1 MKIFLPFL
9 GTAFSA
15 TIPLG
20 FAPPQPIQPVQPVQV
35 VQQAPLFQGMDPMML
50 TLLMDDD
57 SDFKD
62 ILPLMM
68 MNGGNF
74 GNGQFNPL
82 LLTLLSD
89 DDSDSSDLLPF
100 LLMQQTPGQQMN
112 PLLMLTLLDNDECEV
127 SDNVAKFTSLTD
139 AEQKKVARGEYYYK
153 ETTGH
158 STATLAS
165 NFLVDADLVS
175 SPLSSAD
182 LAEVNKYIDY
192 EFISCEHLSDKGN
205 FKDLLPLMMMGQANM
220 QTMDPMMLMMLVDD
234 DSNDLS
240 LPMLMSMQGQNTGL
254 APNPLL
260 WLTLLDDSK
269 LTKKQCDAKYA
280 IDYLLEV
287 TGTTSFSFT
296 KQTTGIRTIVE
307 SINTANYGSQHI
319 TDYKKCI
326 TDATKEGSDS
336 SFKDI
341 LPLMMLNGGTGQ
353 IDPLMLTLLADDDSD
368 SDNLLPLLLMNQQ
381 PGQQLDPMM
390 LALLLKD

>member
-1 MKIFLPFL
+1 
-9 GTAFSA
+9 
-15 TIPLG
+15 
-20 FAPPQPIQPVQPVQV
+20 
-35 VQQAPLFQGMDPMML
+35 MDPLML

-57 SDFKD
+57 NDLKD

-68 MNGGNF
+68 MQNGGNF

-82 LLTLLSD
+82 LLTLLNDD
-89 DDSDSSDLLPF
+89 DDSDTSDLLPF

-112 PLLMLTLLDNDECEV
+112 PLLMLTLLDDKCEV
-127 SDNVAKFTSLTD
+127 NANVKLFTGLTKE
-139 AEQKKVARGEYYYK
+139 EQKKVARGELFYK
-153 ETTGH
+153 DTTPG
-158 STATLAS
+158 TAVLAD
-165 NFLVDADLVS
+165 FLEIADIAS
-175 SPLSSAD
+175 SPLSATE

-192 EFISCEHLSDKGN
+192 EFISCEHLSDESN

-240 LPMLMSMQGQNTGL
+240 LPMLMAMQGQNTGM

-280 IDYLLEV
+280 MDYFFEAV
-287 TGTTSFSFT
+287 DGGTTFTFT
-296 KQTTGIRTIVE
+296 KHTTGIRTVVE
-307 SINTANYGSQHI
+307 GITIADYNSQHI
-319 TDYKKCI
+319 TDYLACI

-341 LPLMMLNGGTGQ
+341 LPFMMMNGGTGQ